1 MIIIK
6 VIILYFIQIRHIDD
20 FPSTGTRL
28 VIIIIGIAKLNFYN
42 IKNLLTTSTLKLE
55 TRQRLVDVV
64 LLLEL
69 SIL

>member
-42 IKNLLTTSTLKLE
+42 IKILLTTSTLKIE

-64 LLLEL
+64 LLLEH